1 MGLFAT
7 IYRSLPDLF
16 FLAMVLCAHY
26 LAYRRIRASR
36 WAAAAL
42 LVSGMWV
49 AASILGSMH
58 PVVRRLPPGD
68 FHYWWRGV
76 GHLWAL
82 GSLGALSLWL
92 VFPYLEPKFSPS
104 RRRTLSLAKGAVL
117 ASPAVL
123 TGYGVFH
130 ERRNFVLREVDIPIK
145 GLPADLNGLRIA
157 HLSDI
162 HLSPYLSE
170 SDLSYVI
177 EMANETKAHLAAVT
191 GDLITGRWDPVEVC
205 LMQLKRLK
213 TDAGVVGC
221 MGNHEIFAGC
231 EQSAKETAADLG
243 MNFLR
248 QEATGLRFGKAKLNI
263 AGVDYQSFH
272 NPYLIG
278 AESLR
283 DPDAFNL
290 LLSHNPDVFPVAAQK
305 GFDLTLAGHTH
316 GGQVTFEIL
325 HQWVNVAR
333 IFTPFVYGQYRKD
346 GSALYVTRGIG
357 TVGIPARL
365 GAPPEVALIRL
376 CAS

>member
-16 FLAMVLCAHY
+16 FLAVVLCVHY
-26 LAYRRIRASR
+26 LAYRRLRASR
-36 WAAAAL
+36 WAAAGL
-42 LVSGMWV
+42 LVSGLWV
-49 AASILGSMH
+49 AVSVVTSMH
-58 PVVRRLPPGD
+58 PVVRRLPAGD

-76 GHLWAL
+76 GHLWGM
-82 GSLGALSLWL
+82 GSVGALSLWM

-130 ERRNFVLREVDIPIK
+130 ERRNFVLREVDIPVK

-170 SDLSYVI
+170 SDLAYVVD
-177 EMANETKAHLAAVT
+177 MANETKAHLAAVT

-205 LMQLKRLK
+205 LMQLKRLR

-248 QEATGLRFGKAKLNI
+248 QEAAAFRFGKAKLNI

-272 NPYLIG
+272 SPYLIG
-278 AESLR
+278 AESLVE
-283 DPDAFNL
+283 PESFNL

-333 IFTPFVYGQYRKD
+333 IFTPYVYGQYQKD
-346 GSALYVTRGIG
+346 GAALYVTRGIG
-357 TVGIPARL
+357 TVGIPARI
-365 GAPPEVALIRL
+365 GAPPEIALIRL
-376 CAS
+376 CVS